1 MPTDGE
7 YKGMYLK
14 VFSQWEWEREREGVI
29 FDQSFRGRVVK
40 EKSESEFDVSGES
53 QNILQNSKNAQ
64 FIYIFTDFRLQ
75 NRQFEINWIF
85 NLIIWYWKKADFI
98 NNMSF
103 YSQLRTVTAVRQDH
117 NRWDH
122 A

>member
-1 MPTDGE
+1 MENIKACTWKFLVNE
-7 YKGMYLK
+7 N
-14 VFSQWEWEREREGVI
+14 EREREREGVI

-53 QNILQNSKNAQ
+53 QNILQNSENAQ

-85 NLIIWYWKKADFI
+85 NLII
-98 NNMSF
+98 
-103 YSQLRTVTAVRQDH
+103 
-117 NRWDH
+117 
-122 A
+122 

>member
-1 MPTDGE
+1 MENIKACTWKFLVNE
-7 YKGMYLK
+7 N
-14 VFSQWEWEREREGVI
+14 EREREGVI

-85 NLIIWYWKKADFI
+85 NLII
-98 NNMSF
+98 
-103 YSQLRTVTAVRQDH
+103 
-117 NRWDH
+117 
-122 A
+122 